1 MLTASPATA
10 NGVIAVGASMN
21 SQLPGFILTV
31 SNGKKDILNIRKFCL
46 SFYFHDIAYNVKK
59 MFVCV
64 NSNIVLFTL
73 YKQTTNNSLSYYCQ
87 SADFFQSIL
96 TN

>member
-31 SNGKKDILNIRKFCL
+31 SNGKKDILNIRKFFC
-46 SFYFHDIAYNVKK
+46 FVFFFFIFHDNAHNANKK
-59 MFVCV
+59 KR
-64 NSNIVLFTL
+64 LFTWTL
-73 YKQTTNNSLSYYCQ
+73 IV
-87 SADFFQSIL
+87 FFL
-96 TN
+96 LFFV